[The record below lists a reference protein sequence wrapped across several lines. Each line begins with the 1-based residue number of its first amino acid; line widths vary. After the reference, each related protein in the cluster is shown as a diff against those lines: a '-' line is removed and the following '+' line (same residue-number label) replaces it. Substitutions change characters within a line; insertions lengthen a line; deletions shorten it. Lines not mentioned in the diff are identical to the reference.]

1 MTPQPLPTDH
11 PTEGHISLDLET
23 MGTSPGAAI
32 VAIGAARFDPFADAV
47 ADTFYRAIDLQSCLE
62 AGLTI
67 DAGTL
72 QWWMS
77 QEDAARNALFKD
89 TVPLRTALSDF
100 ANWVSQ
106 HPGPSQVWGNGADFD
121 NAVLAQAYKVTDL
134 RAPWVF
140 WNSRCLRTIKY
151 LVQGHPLELPRAGTH
166 HNALDD
172 AVYQARVCQ
181 LAHHALRTGGLYGS
195 DT

>member
-1 MTPQPLPTDH
+1 MTPQQLPIDH
-11 PTEGHISLDLET
+11 LTQAHISLDLET
-23 MGTSPGAAI
+23 MGTSPGCAI
-32 VAIGAARFDPFADAV
+32 VAIGAVRFDPYADGI
-47 ADTFYRAIDLQSCLE
+47 ADVFYRTIDLQSCLE

-67 DAGTL
+67 DPGTL
-72 QWWMS
+72 QWWMG
-77 QEDAARNALFKD
+77 QEDAARSALFKD
-89 TVPLRTALSDF
+89 TGMLRTALSDF

-121 NAVLAQAYKVTDL
+121 NAILAQAYKVTGL
-134 RAPWVF
+134 RAPWAF

-151 LVQGHPLELPRAGTH
+151 LAEGHPLELPRAGTH

-181 LAHHALRTGGLYGS
+181 LAHKALRTGGVYGTNS
-195 DT
+195 